1 MAKEVTHFVTDKQQ
15 SGLNSPLPSPKTPQ
29 TPKTPINSFT
39 DVGSSIKSFSNESK
53 VCQIQNKLKINYFKL
68 FFYYLDDH
76 HKL

>member
-29 TPKTPINSFT
+29 TPKTPINSYT

-53 VCQIQNKLKINYFKL
+53 VCLTQIKLKIYFKL
-68 FFYYLDDH
+68 FFYNLDDH